1 MSKKNVSPCTYD
13 MESGNYTIRVPCPVH
28 GTFADLTGPVP
39 GTMYGWCPRGH
50 WLNTEAEALTLSV
63 TEDD

>member
-1 MSKKNVSPCTYD
+1 MSKNVTPCTYD
-13 MESGNYTIRVPCPVH
+13 MASGNYTIRVPCPVH

-50 WLNTEAEALTLSV
+50 WLNTEAEALTLTV
-63 TEDD
+63 TEDG

>member
-1 MSKKNVSPCTYD
+1 

-50 WLNTEAEALTLSV
+50 WLNTEAEALTLTV
-63 TEDD
+63 TEDG